1 MITEPLAGVT
11 VELEKLKL
19 RLSDM
24 AADDISAEQTKRM
37 AIEIGAIRLHLK
49 RLALDQAALARRLAR

>member
-49 RLALDQAALARRLAR
+49 RLALDQEALARRLAR